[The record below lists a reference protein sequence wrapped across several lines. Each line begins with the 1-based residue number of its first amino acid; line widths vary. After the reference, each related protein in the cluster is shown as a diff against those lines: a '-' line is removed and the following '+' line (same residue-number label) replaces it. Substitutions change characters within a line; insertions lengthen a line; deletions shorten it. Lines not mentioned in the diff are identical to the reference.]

1 MPLKTWSGGSK
12 AAAGIV
18 ESRLGI
24 LYLLSA
30 EMLCGIL
37 ASDDGGAK

>member
-1 MPLKTWSGGSK
+1 MSPKTWNGDNKVAGDIPGSPP
-12 AAAGIV
+12 AAI
-18 ESRLGI
+18 
-24 LYLLSA
+24 YLLSA

>member
-1 MPLKTWSGGSK
+1 MSLKMWSGDSK

-18 ESRLGI
+18 ESRRGV
-24 LYLLSA
+24 SSSRA

-37 ASDDGGAK
+37 ASNGGGAK